1 MKLIKTF
8 ILSLIAVTLFT
19 LSSCEKPAGEGGK
32 ASITG
37 KIWVK
42 RYNEVTGIAIPAS
55 LGGEYAGAYE
65 DVYIIYGDDATY
77 GDKVQANPDGI
88 YEFKYLRKGNYKIY
102 AYSSGASLTTVNRLA
117 VIKDV
122 EITEK
127 KQKVECETIEI
138 AK

>member
-1 MKLIKTF
+1 MKVAR
-8 ILSLIAVTLFT
+8 ILFLLLFT
-19 LSSCEKPAGEGGK
+19 FATITFSSCKKSEGQGGK

-42 RYNEVTGIAIPAS
+42 RYNAIGIPISAS
-55 LGGEYAGAYE
+55 LGGEFAGAYE
-65 DVYIIYGDDATY
+65 DVYIIYGAYATY
-77 GDKVQANPDGI
+77 GDRVQANPDGV
-88 YEFKYLRKGNYKIY
+88 YEFKYLRTGSYKIY
-102 AYSSGASLTTVNRLA
+102 AYSSGTSLTTTNRVA

-127 KQKVECETIEI
+127 KQVVECETIEV

>member
-1 MKLIKTF
+1 MKTF
-8 ILSLIAVTLFT
+8 KIIILSFIAFT
-19 LSSCEKPAGEGGK
+19 LLSISSCKKSEGEGGK

-42 RYNEVTGIAIPAS
+42 RHNEIGIPIPAS
-55 LGGEYAGAYE
+55 YGGEYPGAYE

-77 GDKVQANPDGI
+77 GDRVQANPDGI
-88 YEFKYLRKGNYKIY
+88 YEFKYLRPGSYKIY
-102 AYSSGASLTTVNRLA
+102 AYSSGASLTTTNREA

-122 EITEK
+122 EITQK
-127 KQKVECETIEI
+127 KQTVECETIEI